1 MSADD
6 INWRNARRP
15 ILICSFGVREKTRM
29 SIAVHG
35 MCMDVLETAICSG
48 EGRTGGGLLTFSRK
62 SKLALSKVAQFLAS
76 VLPHRRKQCVS
87 K

>member
-35 MCMDVLETAICSG
+35 MCMDVLETKEYRLKLQNARERG
-48 EGRTGGGLLTFSRK
+48 ALAEDFLLFRGK
-62 SKLALSKVAQFLAS
+62 ANL
-76 VLPHRRKQCVS
+76 H
-87 K
+87 